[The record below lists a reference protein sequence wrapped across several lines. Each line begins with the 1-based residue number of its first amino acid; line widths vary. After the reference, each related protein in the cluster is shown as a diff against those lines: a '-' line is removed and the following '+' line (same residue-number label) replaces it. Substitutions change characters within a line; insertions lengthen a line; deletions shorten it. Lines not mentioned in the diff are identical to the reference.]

1 MRLTNTLLWLGS
13 TTCTSPR
20 PTAAAVR
27 SPVSRFVDE
36 PVGCLAST
44 SAVYQEI
51 EAIQGLYQ
59 DALARLERWVRG
71 GVGVDPCGRTP
82 DMMEGAVAPSSPVTH
97 VEWNAWMRALSAQ
110 AVLSDPPW
118 HGRFR
123 CRRRIQS
130 TTTPTMC
137 PPRTVMSST
146 GSRPEQGA
154 RCITWSRSGVAELR
168 QPTAVG
174 SVAHQE
180 VCRPEGTRRD
190 VAQPTCGSYSG
201 VRARWVARCNTA

>member
-59 DALARLERWVRG
+59 DALARLERGVRG
-71 GVGVDPCGRTP
+71 GVGVDPCGQTP
-82 DMMEGAVAPSSPVTH
+82 ARHDGGCSSTVITCDARR
-97 VEWNAWMRALSAQ
+97 VERLDARALS
-110 AVLSDPPW
+110 
-118 HGRFR
+118 
-123 CRRRIQS
+123 
-130 TTTPTMC
+130 
-137 PPRTVMSST
+137 SS
-146 GSRPEQGA
+146 SPF
-154 RCITWSRSGVAELR
+154 
-168 QPTAVG
+168 
-174 SVAHQE
+174 
-180 VCRPEGTRRD
+180 
-190 VAQPTCGSYSG
+190 
-201 VRARWVARCNTA
+201 